1 LEPHVGIL
9 LAQDGHILRE
19 DIMKQAIFLKRCIF
33 ITLITGFTFTFSTV
47 IAQENLFRSG
57 IFLHHSTGGCI
68 WGPNGSATSVPQEID
83 AYNLRHGYTGLFVVS
98 LNEEEW
104 PLDPWDNEWSHW
116 HNIFDNND
124 PTSDIGPFLAA
135 NKIIMIK
142 SCFPSSDLWSE
153 GEPSDTT
160 DPTSKTILN
169 YKWHWRS
176 FIQVMQ
182 DHPANFF
189 VVWTNAPQER
199 ESTSDESALL
209 SDQFCR
215 WAKDTLAAGLD
226 PVYGAFPNNVY
237 IFDFFH
243 HLAGSDGKLP
253 DIYRTD
259 SGNSHPNDAATAHVA
274 PLLVEEIF
282 NAAIAYESTLGLDM
296 GSDRTPLQFVL
307 EQNYPNPFN
316 PSTTIRYSIPEAS
329 FVTLKIYN
337 TLGQEVAQLVSEQR
351 SPGTYIEKW
360 DATGFVSG
368 VYYYQL
374 QTGSYSQTKKLILL
388 K

>member
-1 LEPHVGIL
+1 MEEYMHKTIL
-9 LAQDGHILRE
+9 FYLLTIS
-19 DIMKQAIFLKRCIF
+19 FL
-33 ITLITGFTFTFSTV
+33 TSTS
-47 IAQENLFRSG
+47 AQENLFRSG

-83 AYNLRHGYTGLFVVS
+83 AYNSSHGYTGSFAVS
-98 LNEEEW
+98 LNEEWW
-104 PLDPWDNEWSHW
+104 PVDPWDNEWSRW
-116 HNIFDNND
+116 HDIFDSND
-124 PTSDIGPFLAA
+124 TTSDIGPYLAA

-142 SCFPSSDLWSE
+142 SCFPSSDLWGE

-160 DPTSKTILN
+160 DPASKTIFN
-169 YKWHWRS
+169 YKWHWRN
-176 FIQVMQ
+176 FIRVMQ
-182 DHPANFF
+182 NHPANFF

-215 WAKDTLAAGLD
+215 WAKDTLAGGFD
-226 PVYGAFPNNVY
+226 PAFGQFPQNVY
-237 IFDFFH
+237 VFDFFH

-253 DIYRTD
+253 DSYRTE

-282 NAAIAYESTLGLDM
+282 NAAIAYEATLGVEQNVD
-296 GSDRTPLQFVL
+296 GTPPQFIL

-316 PSTTIRYSIPEAS
+316 PGTTIKFHVPRHDRVSITLFDITGKEIETLLNALLEPGSYVIRWNAAS
-329 FVTLKIYN
+329 
-337 TLGQEVAQLVSEQR
+337 VS
-351 SPGTYIEKW
+351 
-360 DATGFVSG
+360 SG
-368 VYYYQL
+368 VYFCRL
-374 QTGSYSQTKKLILL
+374 QSGNVTITKRMVLL